1 MKFEEALAALKDGK
15 CIAEVGHRFPEAYM
29 KMVDGEPHWHNFG
42 GQKAF
47 RHMQFRWEEMQA
59 EWKVVD
65 EAEHQ
70 KLAPVGTHRCGRREP
85 FFPGDPRRPP
95 YGDGGV
101 EMPDHYRSSGDGER
115 CSYCGSVSGDAF
127 MAFVRAGGE
136 VGPTDKNYKA
146 YLHDTKDDSGL
157 TVRVKAPGMKFY
169 FQHLSEEQKMEFIG
183 LLNAKAVKIGY
194 PGHFYR
200 LPYFCQRVSAMKEA
214 DDEADSGAG
223 N

>member
-1 MKFEEALAALKDGK
+1 MKFEQALAALKEGK

-47 RHMQFRWEEMQA
+47 RHTQFRWEEMQA

-65 EAEHQ
+65 EAAHQ
-70 KLAPVGTHRCGRREP
+70 KLAPVATHRCGRRDDYFSPGGREP
-85 FFPGDPRRPP
+85 GLT
-95 YGDGGV
+95 
-101 EMPDHYRSSGDGER
+101 DHYRNTGGEER
-115 CSYCGSVSGDAF
+115 CSYCGSVSGDTF

-146 YLHDTKDDSGL
+146 YLHDVKDEHGN
-157 TVRVKAPGMKFY
+157 VVVKAPGLKFY
-169 FQHLSEEQKMEFIG
+169 FQHLSDEQKTEFIV
-183 LLNAKAVKIGY
+183 LLNAGKVRVGM

-200 LPYFCQRVSAMKEA
+200 LPYFCQRVSE
-214 DDEADSGAG
+214 
-223 N
+223 

>member
-15 CIAEVGHRFPEAYM
+15 CVAQVGHRFPEAYV
-29 KMVDGEPHWHNFG
+29 KLVDGAPWWFNFG

-47 RHMQFRWEEMQA
+47 RMWDLKWDEMTI

-65 EAEHQ
+65 EAEQ
-70 KLAPVGTHRCGRREP
+70 RKLAPVGTHRCGRRDESLH
-85 FFPGDPRRPP
+85 GSM
-95 YGDGGV
+95 
-101 EMPDHYRSSGDGER
+101 EKAELPDHYRNASDGER

-157 TVRVKAPGMKFY
+157 TVRIKAPGMKFY
-169 FQHLSEEQKMEFIG
+169 FQHLSEEQKMEFID
-183 LLNAKAVKIGY
+183 LLNAGKVRVGY

-200 LPYFCQRVSAMKEA
+200 LPYFCQRVEKGGG
-214 DDEADSGAG
+214 DEADSGSG

>member
-1 MKFEEALAALKDGK
+1 MKFEQALAALKSGK
-15 CIAEVGHRFPEAYM
+15 CIAQVGHRFPEAYM
-29 KMVDGEPHWHNFG
+29 KVVDGEPHWHNFG

-47 RHMQFRWEEMQA
+47 RRTDFRWEEMQA

-70 KLAPVGTHRCGRREP
+70 KLAPVGTHRCGRRDESLH
-85 FFPGDPRRPP
+85 GSM
-95 YGDGGV
+95 
-101 EMPDHYRSSGDGER
+101 EQAELPDHYRNAGDGER
-115 CSYCGSVSGDAF
+115 CSYCGSVSGDSF

-183 LLNAKAVKIGY
+183 LLNARAVKIGY

-200 LPYFCQRVSAMKEA
+200 LPYFCQRVSE
-214 DDEADSGAG
+214 
-223 N
+223 